1 MDDSQVTIYRKGQD
15 KERTVHAEYSPGQN
29 MVESENSQDKSQ
41 LQPQRGRNGLDPESK
56 D

>member
-1 MDDSQVTIYRKGQD
+1 MDDSPVTICRKRQD

-29 MVESENSQDKSQ
+29 MVESENSQDKCQ